1 MLLSEYC
8 FGDDGGNK
16 DSCRGGPW
24 LCQDLVV
31 LLVSQWW
38 MNVFSFTYLTDA
50 SDVSV
55 TMTRGFSSEKNDQIL
70 FKSPFVEE
78 LGNSFFEKRS

>member
-8 FGDDGGNK
+8 FGDVCENK
-16 DSCRGGPW
+16 DSCREGPW

-31 LLVSQWW
+31 LLVFQCW
-38 MNVFSFTYLTDA
+38 MSVFSFTFLTDA

-55 TMTRGFSSEKNDQIL
+55 TMTRGFSSEQNDQIL
-70 FKSPFVEE
+70 FKST
-78 LGNSFFEKRS
+78 LGGRTGK

>member
-1 MLLSEYC
+1 MSEYC

>member
-16 DSCRGGPW
+16 DSCHGGPW